1 VDTLIDNVD
10 ALVDAA
16 IAIITA
22 LAEGLVNALP
32 KLIAKAPEIVEKLVK
47 AIIRN
52 VPKLAKAALEIIE
65 ELAKGIVSN
74 SALAKLASP
83 AEKAVAKIVSSIK
96 GKMRDVLSVG
106 RNIIE
111 GLWNGMNDKIDWL
124 MDKIKGFCKRS
135 LNAIKDFFGIHSP
148 STVMAEQGNYL
159 MQGLGLGIE
168 HSAGDVLGKLD
179 IFNAGLLS
187 RQTEA
192 VGRISALAGYSFGTL
207 TSGGSTQTQE
217 QTSAI
222 SAALS
227 SGVSAIA
234 DVLRVRQESTGTAVA
249 NITVNSVLDGQVI
262 GRAATQFQ
270 LREAKAVGR

>member
-1 VDTLIDNVD
+1 MVDWFKD
-10 ALVDAA
+10 
-16 IAIITA
+16 
-22 LAEGLVNALP
+22 LP
-32 KLIAKAPEIVEKLVK
+32 HKLE
-47 AIIRN
+47 
-52 VPKLAKAALEIIE
+52 
-65 ELAKGIVSN
+65 
-74 SALAKLASP
+74 
-83 AEKAVAKIVSSIK
+83 SIGANMIK
-96 GKMRDVLSVG
+96 
-106 RNIIE
+106 

-124 MDKIKGFCKRS
+124 IDKIKGFCKRS

-192 VGRISALAGYSFGTL
+192 VGRISALAGYSFGAL

-234 DVLRVRQESTGTAVA
+234 DVLRVSQESTGTAVA

-262 GRAATQFQ
+262 GRTATQFQ